1 MIIYIDQIIKP
12 MKNLNQKLAVIQTE
26 LKAKKSSYNAFGKY
40 YFRKAE
46 DILEAVKPFLTREG
60 VSVRIEEDIITD
72 SPVPTLQSTAIL
84 SDGENSIKATAVV
97 GVDLNQK
104 GMQTAQQFG
113 AASSYGKKY
122 ALGNLFLI
130 DDTADADSTN
140 GHGKASQI
148 VSKNKVFENGAQ
160 LPKAN
165 KYTMT
170 EEQLKKAVEFV
181 KGGGAISAIES
192 KYRITPEQM
201 KTLKQSVNV

>member
-1 MIIYIDQIIKP
+1 

-26 LKAKKSSYNAFGKY
+26 LKAKKSSYNSFGKY

-46 DILEAVKPFLTREG
+46 DILEAVKPFLLREG
-60 VSVRIEEDIITD
+60 VSVRVDEELVTSIDTPPII
-72 SPVPTLQSTAIL
+72 QSTATI
-84 SDGENSIKATAVV
+84 SDGENSITATAIV

-140 GHGKASQI
+140 GHGKASQL
-148 VSKNKVFENGAQ
+148 VNKAKPNKVPMNDSQ
-160 LPKAN
+160 LDKAIDFIKN
-165 KYTMT
+165 
-170 EEQLKKAVEFV
+170 
-181 KGGGAISAIES
+181 GGAISAIES
-192 KYRITPEQM
+192 KYSINSVQM
-201 KTLKQSVNV
+201 AELDIHLKERNG

>member
-1 MIIYIDQIIKP
+1 
-12 MKNLNQKLAVIQTE
+12 MKNLNKKLAVIQTE
-26 LKAKKSSYNAFGKY
+26 LKAKKSSYNSFGKY

-46 DILEAVKPFLTREG
+46 DILEAVKPFLLRES
-60 VSVRIEEDIITD
+60 VSVRVDEELIHDT
-72 SPVPTLQSTAIL
+72 PPTIKSTATI
-84 SDGENSIKATAVV
+84 SDGENSITATAIV
-97 GVDLNQK
+97 GVDLQQK

-148 VSKNKVFENGAQ
+148 VNRAKEGMTKGQWE
-160 LPKAN
+160 KAI
-165 KYTMT
+165 
-170 EEQLKKAVEFV
+170 EFV

-192 KYRITPEQM
+192 KYDVTPDQKSGLTRI
-201 KTLKQSVNV
+201 KISN

>member
-1 MIIYIDQIIKP
+1 
-12 MKNLNQKLAVIQTE
+12 MKNLNKKLAVIQTE
-26 LKAKKSSYNAFGKY
+26 LKAKKSSYNSFGKY

-46 DILEAVKPFLTREG
+46 DILEAVKPFLLREG
-60 VSVRIEEDIITD
+60 VSVRVDEELVTSIDTPPII
-72 SPVPTLQSTAIL
+72 QSTATI
-84 SDGENSIKATAVV
+84 SDGENSIQATAIV
-97 GVDLNQK
+97 GVDLQQK

-148 VSKNKVFENGAQ
+148 VSKKKVFENGAQ
-160 LPKAN
+160 LPAAN
-165 KYTMT
+165 KYTMN
-170 EEQLKKAVEFV
+170 EEQLKKGVEFV

-201 KTLKQSVNV
+201 KTLKESVNV

>member
-1 MIIYIDQIIKP
+1 
-12 MKNLNQKLAVIQTE
+12 MKQLNQKLAVIQTE

-46 DILEAVKPFLTREG
+46 DILEAVKPFLLREG
-60 VSVRIEEDIITD
+60 VSVRLDEELIHDT
-72 SPVPTLQSTAIL
+72 PPTLKSTAII
-84 SDGENSIKATAVV
+84 SDGENSIQATAIV

-140 GHGKASQI
+140 GQGKVASL
-148 VSKNKVFENGAQ
+148 VNKAKPVMTSQQ
-160 LPKAN
+160 LDKAID
-165 KYTMT
+165 
-170 EEQLKKAVEFV
+170 FV
-181 KGGGAISAIES
+181 QKGGAITAIES
-192 KYRITPEQM
+192 KYNVTSKQLEA
-201 KTLKQSVNV
+201 LKVVADE

>member
-1 MIIYIDQIIKP
+1 MNI
-12 MKNLNQKLAVIQTE
+12 LNETLATIQTE

-46 DILEAVKPFLTREG
+46 DILEAVKPFLLKHQ
-60 VSVRIEEDIITD
+60 VSVRVKEHLICETP
-72 SPVPTLQSTAIL
+72 PVIQSTAIL
-84 SDGENSIKATAVV
+84 SDGENSIKATAIV

-140 GHGKASQI
+140 GGGTASKIVNKAKPKMNDSQ
-148 VSKNKVFENGAQ
+148 
-160 LPKAN
+160 LDKAI
-165 KYTMT
+165 
-170 EEQLKKAVEFV
+170 EFV

-192 KYRITPEQM
+192 KYNISSVQM
-201 KTLKQSVNV
+201 AELDVHLKERNG